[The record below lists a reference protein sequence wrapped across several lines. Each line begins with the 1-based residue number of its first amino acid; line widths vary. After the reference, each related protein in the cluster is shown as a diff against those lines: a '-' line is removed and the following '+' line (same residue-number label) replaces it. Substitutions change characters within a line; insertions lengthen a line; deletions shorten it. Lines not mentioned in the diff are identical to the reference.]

1 MSSIIEEH
9 APSAEPAN
17 QTQPASAI
25 TPDQAIHKCITAYQ
39 RAYSAAA
46 AKGEHISQ
54 CRLDGGHAFALAM
67 PSTGSLAEVQA
78 LIACVI
84 RGMLLEVWI
93 CHQAKDILSAAR
105 IAVSAL
111 KSDSAKKKI
120 VG

>member
-1 MSSIIEEH
+1 MSSIVEEH
-9 APSAEPAN
+9 VPAAELAN
-17 QTQPASAI
+17 QTQTASAI
-25 TPDQAIHKCITAYQ
+25 TPDQAIDKCITAYQ

-46 AKGEHISQ
+46 AKGEHISR
-54 CRLDGGHAFALAM
+54 CRVAGDHAFALAM

-93 CHQAKDILSAAR
+93 CRQAKDILSAAR
-105 IAVSAL
+105 IALAAL